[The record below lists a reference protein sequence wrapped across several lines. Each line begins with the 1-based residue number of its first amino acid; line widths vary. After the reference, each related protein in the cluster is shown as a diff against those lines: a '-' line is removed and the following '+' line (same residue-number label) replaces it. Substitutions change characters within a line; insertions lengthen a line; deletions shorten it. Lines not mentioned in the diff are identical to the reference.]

1 MMNRQKDILFDN
13 LISEFPVERQATLKL
28 MYQKASI
35 IDAENHRREMEQMKK
50 EIVKEVLAQIAVE
63 IYSGDALK
71 EIDFI
76 GEAIKRLGE

>member
-50 EIVKEVLAQIAVE
+50 EIVKEVLEQIAVE
-63 IYSGDALK
+63 IDSGDALK

-76 GEAIKRLGE
+76 REAIKRLGE

>member
-1 MMNRQKDILFDN
+1 MNRQKDILFDN

-50 EIVKEVLAQIAVE
+50 EIVKEVVEQIAVE